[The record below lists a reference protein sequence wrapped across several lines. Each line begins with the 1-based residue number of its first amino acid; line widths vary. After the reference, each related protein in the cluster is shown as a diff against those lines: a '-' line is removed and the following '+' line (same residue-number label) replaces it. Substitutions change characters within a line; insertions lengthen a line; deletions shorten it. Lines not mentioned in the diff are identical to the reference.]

1 MAGEVP
7 VHLPGA
13 AAELPLSKAL
23 NPNCSS
29 GAAQWRQIRL
39 WLYWAASR
47 CECECDQGVPARE
60 SLALSEPTLNK

>member
-13 AAELPLSKAL
+13 AAVLPLSKAL

-29 GAAQWRQIRL
+29 GADQW
-39 WLYWAASR
+39 
-47 CECECDQGVPARE
+47 
-60 SLALSEPTLNK
+60 LADKTVVVLGSFQV